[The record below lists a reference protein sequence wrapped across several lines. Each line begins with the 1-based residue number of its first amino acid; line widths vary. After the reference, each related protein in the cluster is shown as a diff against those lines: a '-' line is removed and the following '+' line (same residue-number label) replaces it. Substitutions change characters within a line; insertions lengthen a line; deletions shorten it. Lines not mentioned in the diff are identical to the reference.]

1 MALKF
6 NYNVPTKIVFGKGS
20 LDKLAK
26 LKLPGKKALIVT
38 GGTSTTRLGYVD
50 RIVNLLKER
59 EIESVVYNK
68 VQPNPTNINVDE
80 GAEII
85 QKEGCDFIIGIGGGS
100 SIDSAKAMSMVASN
114 EGKCWDFFTGAARSK
129 NKAIPVVAV
138 PTTAGTGTE
147 ADQWF
152 VITNEELN
160 QKIGWGG
167 EKFFPTLSIVDPDLM
182 MSVPPKYTAYQGFDA
197 MFHSI
202 EGYIAK
208 VANPVTDLYALKA
221 IELIGKYLPV
231 AVKDGSNEEARAAVA
246 MASTLSGMVEAI
258 SSTTSEHAME
268 HALSAFHPNL
278 VHGAGLIMI
287 SVAYHKHFAPQ
298 VSDRYIDMAKAL
310 GVKDSSDPMDFV
322 KALEKLIKDCAVDDL
337 KMSDNG
343 VEKSEIEAL
352 ADNALATGGSMFKAD
367 RITLSKE
374 DIIKIY
380 EESYK

>member
-50 RIVNLLKER
+50 RIVELLKGR
-59 EIESVVYNK
+59 EIDSVVYNK

-80 GAEII
+80 GSAII
-85 QKEGCDFIIGIGGGS
+85 NQEGCDFIIGIGGGS
-100 SIDSAKAMSMVASN
+100 SIDSAKAMSMTAPNGGVY
-114 EGKCWDFFTGAARSK
+114 WDFITGNAKAK
-129 NKAIPVVAV
+129 NKPIPVVAI

-167 EKFFPTLSIVDPDLM
+167 EKFFPALSIVDPDLM

-258 SSTTSEHAME
+258 SSTTSEHAIE
-268 HALSAFHPNL
+268 HAISAFHPNV

-298 VSDRYIDMAKAL
+298 VADRYIEMAKAL
-310 GVKDSSDPMDFV
+310 GVKDAADPMDFV
-322 KALEKLIKDCAVDDL
+322 KALEKLIADCDVADL
-337 KMSDNG
+337 KLSENG
-343 VEKSEIEAL
+343 VEKSEFEAL
-352 ADNALATGGSMFKAD
+352 AENALATGGAMFKAD
-367 RITLSKE
+367 RIAVAKE
-374 DIIKIY
+374 DIVKIL

>member
-1 MALKF
+1 MSLKF

-38 GGTSTTRLGYVD
+38 GGTSTTRLGYID
-50 RIVNLLKER
+50 RIKAHLDAR
-59 EIESVVYNK
+59 EIGYEVYSK
-68 VQPNPTNINVDE
+68 VQPNPTNVNVDE

-85 QKEGCDFIIGIGGGS
+85 KNTGCDFIIGIGGGS

-114 EGKCWDFFTGAARSK
+114 EGKCWDFFTGVSKSK
-129 NKAIPVVAV
+129 NKAIPVVAI

-152 VITNEELN
+152 VITNETLN

-167 EKFFPTLSIVDPDLM
+167 DKFFPALSIVDPDLM

-208 VANPVTDLYALKA
+208 TANPVTDLYALKA
-221 IELIGKYLPV
+221 IELIGSNLPE
-231 AVKDGSNEEARAAVA
+231 AVKNGGNEDARAAVA

-268 HALSAFHPNL
+268 HSLSAFHPEL
-278 VHGAGLIMI
+278 IHGAGLIMI
-287 SVAYHKHFAPQ
+287 SVAYHSHFAPA
-298 VSDRYIDMAKAL
+298 VPERYIAMAKAL
-310 GVKDSSDPMDFV
+310 GNENASDPMDFV
-322 KALEKLIKDCAVDDL
+322 SALKKLIDDCGVSDL
-337 KMSDNG
+337 KMSDFG
-343 VEKSEIEAL
+343 IKESDFDEL
-352 ADNALATGGSMFKAD
+352 AENAMATGFSMLKAD
-367 RITLSKE
+367 RAALSKE

-380 EESYK
+380 SESYK